1 MPGRSRRTS
10 RLAGIAL
17 AVALTVGAL
26 SYVAH
31 GAPDGQ
37 DVLRV
42 QGAIQVPLAD
52 LKDGD
57 LIFRTGRDLMA
68 RVVLAQG
75 DEARYSHVGI
85 VTMQGRDAFVVHAMP
100 DEDARPGGV
109 RKEHLAEFYA
119 PSKASAVA
127 VYRVEGLSEAERH
140 AIADHAL
147 GQIGKPFDDNFRYSD
162 DSSLYC
168 TELVLKSLAAGK
180 ADLAPATETVQ
191 VLTIDESVYPPDALR
206 RSGKLVEV
214 LSIPV
219 SG

>member
-1 MPGRSRRTS
+1 M
-10 RLAGIAL
+10 
-17 AVALTVGAL
+17 GAL

-31 GAPDGQ
+31 GAPEGP

-42 QGAIQVPLAD
+42 RRATAIPLAN

-57 LIFRTGRDLMA
+57 LILRTGRDLMA

-85 VTMQGRDAFVVHAMP
+85 VSMRGRDAFVVHAMP
-100 DEDARPGGV
+100 DEDDRPGGV
-109 RKEHLAEFYA
+109 RKESIAAFYA

-127 VYRVEGLSEAERH
+127 VYRVEGLSEGARH
-140 AIADHAL
+140 VIADYAL
-147 GQIGKPFDDNFRYSD
+147 GQIGKPFDDSFRYSD

-180 ADLAPATETVQ
+180 AELAPVTETVQ